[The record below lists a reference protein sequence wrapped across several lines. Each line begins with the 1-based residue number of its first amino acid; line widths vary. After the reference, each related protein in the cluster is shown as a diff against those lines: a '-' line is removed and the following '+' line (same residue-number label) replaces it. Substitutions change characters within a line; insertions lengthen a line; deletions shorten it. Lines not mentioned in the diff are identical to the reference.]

1 MLFRHFITKAL
12 LIAFIPLLVADLNAQ
27 SRPYEGPTDEAGDP
41 SASRL
46 GLMNGNRVSLQIS
59 NKVSFGGWPSPLVS
73 LWPNDATGLN
83 TFDSF
88 NLIIGNMVFIQK
100 CPTCPF
106 DSIPATDEGTIQSL
120 GSQGLLD
127 TLWCAQSSS
136 IQPNFMDQPLGS
148 SIEWG
153 FYPVFG
159 YFNRVSD
166 YAAISNRSES
176 WPQGGWPSRG
186 FDKKWPGEWN
196 GRFGRGVKYADL
208 EAYWAAN
215 DAQDQENLQPKDP
228 TAGPLKVRFYP
239 RPGKYVGDL
248 SPNDITIQRGAPWG
262 GLGLRAEVRAYQWNN
277 QQTRDAVFFEYNV
290 SNISDYDLARGVFG
304 FYLDCANGN
313 KSPTSAAEDQIGF
326 FDTLQ
331 AFTYT
336 WSLSGAGFGGGT
348 PPVSGWAFL
357 ESPGVPNDGIDNDH
371 DGMIDERRDNP
382 AEGPWGGF
390 AGAIKGKAA
399 VIAAFVASH
408 DTSKFL
414 KYFGYKSLDQV
425 PAVAQGLWWPGDE
438 DGDWRDGNDANHNG
452 RYDPGEDAG
461 DDVGLDGVGPSDLN
475 YSGPD
480 ADGTECNHRPDF
492 LEGVGAEPDFAVTD
506 VHESDMLGLTS
517 FSMFPHPQQ
526 TGAAQLKNDQ
536 NVYDTLSA
544 PRLLQEFPNPSNLY
558 VSFGSGIFRLP
569 HGRTE
574 RLSMSNVNSY
584 EPLIGLNNVADHHPA
599 PSLYQ
604 KLRMVEL
611 VYQSDY
617 RFAQA
622 PLSPTLTAK
631 ASDGKVYLSWDDR
644 ADKLTREPFLGGI
657 NDFEGYKLY
666 RSTDKHFQD
675 AEVLRDG
682 YGNPAGKRPIYQ
694 CDVIDSIK
702 GFVSFTSVNG
712 LEYYLGDDTG
722 IKHYFVDNTVQNG
735 RTYYYA
741 LVSYDYGIQ
750 GVGAL
755 GLSMTPSESN
765 TIISLDESENV
776 IGVGQNVQIV
786 TPHQDAAGYAPPNLT
801 ITDPMDL
808 QSNATI
814 TASVFNSDIVKSN
827 HVYSLKFDT
836 AVVTWKTVAAL
847 RPKREGFFTT
857 RGYSVSDIT
866 AGTVVPLFAET
877 PTSRLQSNWENAT
890 INTTTKYTRI
900 ASSGITTSI
909 IDGLQFF
916 IRPKA
921 AFPAPDTVLS
931 RWQRGN
937 APIGIQVDSII
948 MPFYAYDYNIVFVDT
963 TVDPPYRSKTTSRTL
978 ATILD
983 ANGHQISQASKVLL
997 GQSFPFHVINR
1008 DIPDA
1013 AGFRGFEELDAIV
1026 EDANGN
1032 GLYDPGIDTVLVGYP
1047 SRIANQG
1054 VFPATLF
1061 GMRLQSDQPKPGD
1074 VYRLK
1079 FMSALNDSIT
1089 FTVHTQ
1095 STVNGSQLNNDM
1107 KRIKVVPNPYLV
1119 TNTMEQ
1125 YISNQGLNQRR
1136 VLLFTHIPAGCS
1148 IKIFTSSG
1156 VFLRQIDVD
1165 NSPDNGTVQWDMLTK
1180 EGLEIAAGIYV
1191 YDVKSNITG
1200 EERLGKF
1207 AVIK

>member
-1 MLFRHFITKAL
+1 
-12 LIAFIPLLVADLNAQ
+12 
-27 SRPYEGPTDEAGDP
+27 
-41 SASRL
+41 
-46 GLMNGNRVSLQIS
+46 
-59 NKVSFGGWPSPLVS
+59 
-73 LWPNDATGLN
+73 
-83 TFDSF
+83 
-88 NLIIGNMVFIQK
+88 
-100 CPTCPF
+100 
-106 DSIPATDEGTIQSL
+106 
-120 GSQGLLD
+120 
-127 TLWCAQSSS
+127 
-136 IQPNFMDQPLGS
+136 
-148 SIEWG
+148 
-153 FYPVFG
+153 
-159 YFNRVSD
+159 
-166 YAAISNRSES
+166 
-176 WPQGGWPSRG
+176 
-186 FDKKWPGEWN
+186 
-196 GRFGRGVKYADL
+196 
-208 EAYWAAN
+208 
-215 DAQDQENLQPKDP
+215 
-228 TAGPLKVRFYP
+228 
-239 RPGKYVGDL
+239 
-248 SPNDITIQRGAPWG
+248 
-262 GLGLRAEVRAYQWNN
+262 
-277 QQTRDAVFFEYNV
+277 
-290 SNISDYDLARGVFG
+290 
-304 FYLDCANGN
+304 
-313 KSPTSAAEDQIGF
+313 
-326 FDTLQ
+326 
-331 AFTYT
+331 
-336 WSLSGAGFGGGT
+336 
-348 PPVSGWAFL
+348 
-357 ESPGVPNDGIDNDH
+357 
-371 DGMIDERRDNP
+371 
-382 AEGPWGGF
+382 
-390 AGAIKGKAA
+390 
-399 VIAAFVASH
+399 
-408 DTSKFL
+408 
-414 KYFGYKSLDQV
+414 
-425 PAVAQGLWWPGDE
+425 
-438 DGDWRDGNDANHNG
+438 
-452 RYDPGEDAG
+452 
-461 DDVGLDGVGPSDLN
+461 
-475 YSGPD
+475 
-480 ADGTECNHRPDF
+480 
-492 LEGVGAEPDFAVTD
+492 
-506 VHESDMLGLTS
+506 
-517 FSMFPHPQQ
+517 
-526 TGAAQLKNDQ
+526 
-536 NVYDTLSA
+536 
-544 PRLLQEFPNPSNLY
+544 
-558 VSFGSGIFRLP
+558 
-569 HGRTE
+569 
-574 RLSMSNVNSY
+574 
-584 EPLIGLNNVADHHPA
+584 
-599 PSLYQ
+599 
-604 KLRMVEL
+604 MVEL

-622 PLSPTLTAK
+622 PLTPTLTAK
-631 ASDGKVYLSWDDR
+631 ASDGKVYLFWDDR
-644 ADKLTREPFLGGI
+644 SDKLTREPFLAGA

-682 YGNPAGKRPIYQ
+682 YGNPAGKKPIYQ
-694 CDVIDSIK
+694 CDVVDSIK

-722 IKHYFVDNTVQNG
+722 IRHYFVDNTVQNG

-741 LVSYDYGIQ
+741 LVAYDYGIQ

-765 TIISLDESENV
+765 TVISLDEGENI

-1191 YDVKSNITG
+1191 YDVKSNVTG
-1200 EERLGKF
+1200 EEKLGKF

>member
-1 MLFRHFITKAL
+1 
-12 LIAFIPLLVADLNAQ
+12 
-27 SRPYEGPTDEAGDP
+27 
-41 SASRL
+41 
-46 GLMNGNRVSLQIS
+46 
-59 NKVSFGGWPSPLVS
+59 
-73 LWPNDATGLN
+73 
-83 TFDSF
+83 
-88 NLIIGNMVFIQK
+88 
-100 CPTCPF
+100 
-106 DSIPATDEGTIQSL
+106 
-120 GSQGLLD
+120 
-127 TLWCAQSSS
+127 
-136 IQPNFMDQPLGS
+136 
-148 SIEWG
+148 
-153 FYPVFG
+153 
-159 YFNRVSD
+159 
-166 YAAISNRSES
+166 
-176 WPQGGWPSRG
+176 
-186 FDKKWPGEWN
+186 
-196 GRFGRGVKYADL
+196 
-208 EAYWAAN
+208 
-215 DAQDQENLQPKDP
+215 
-228 TAGPLKVRFYP
+228 
-239 RPGKYVGDL
+239 
-248 SPNDITIQRGAPWG
+248 
-262 GLGLRAEVRAYQWNN
+262 
-277 QQTRDAVFFEYNV
+277 
-290 SNISDYDLARGVFG
+290 
-304 FYLDCANGN
+304 
-313 KSPTSAAEDQIGF
+313 
-326 FDTLQ
+326 
-331 AFTYT
+331 
-336 WSLSGAGFGGGT
+336 
-348 PPVSGWAFL
+348 
-357 ESPGVPNDGIDNDH
+357 
-371 DGMIDERRDNP
+371 
-382 AEGPWGGF
+382 
-390 AGAIKGKAA
+390 
-399 VIAAFVASH
+399 
-408 DTSKFL
+408 
-414 KYFGYKSLDQV
+414 
-425 PAVAQGLWWPGDE
+425 
-438 DGDWRDGNDANHNG
+438 
-452 RYDPGEDAG
+452 
-461 DDVGLDGVGPSDLN
+461 
-475 YSGPD
+475 
-480 ADGTECNHRPDF
+480 
-492 LEGVGAEPDFAVTD
+492 
-506 VHESDMLGLTS
+506 MLGLTS

-526 TGAAQLKNDQ
+526 DGAAQLKNDK

-544 PRLLQEFPNPSNLY
+544 PRLLQEFPDPSNLY

-584 EPLIGLNNVADHHPA
+584 EPLIGLNDVADHHPA

-622 PLSPTLTAK
+622 PLTPTLTAK
-631 ASDGKVYLSWDDR
+631 ASDGKVYLFWDDR
-644 ADKLTREPFLGGI
+644 SDKLTREPFLAGA

-682 YGNPAGKRPIYQ
+682 YGNPAGKKPIYQ
-694 CDVIDSIK
+694 CDVVDSIK

-722 IKHYFVDNTVQNG
+722 IRHYFVDNTVQNG

-741 LVSYDYGIQ
+741 LVAYDYGIQ

-765 TIISLDESENV
+765 TVISLDEGENI

-786 TPHQDAAGYAPPNLT
+786 TPHQDAAGYTPPNLT
-801 ITDPMDL
+801 ITDPQNL
-808 QSNATI
+808 QSIATI
-814 TASVFNSDIVKSN
+814 TASVFNSDIVKPD
-827 HVYSLKFDT
+827 HVYSMKFDT
-836 AVVTWKTVAAL
+836 TVVTWKTVPAL

-857 RGYSVSDIT
+857 KGYSVSDIT
-866 AGTVVPLFAET
+866 AGSGPLYAET

-890 INTTTKYTRI
+890 ISTTKYTRI
-900 ASSGITTSI
+900 ASSGITTNV
-909 IDGLQFF
+909 IDGIQFF
-916 IRPKA
+916 VQPKA
-921 AFPAPDTVLS
+921 AFPTLDTVLS
-931 RWQRGN
+931 KWQTGN

-948 MPFYAYDYNIVFVDT
+948 MPYYAYDYNIVFVDT
-963 TVDPPYRSKTTSRTL
+963 TVDPPYRSKTTSRGL
-978 ATILD
+978 AAILD
-983 ANGHQISQASKVLL
+983 ANGRQITQASKILL
-997 GQSFPFHVINR
+997 GQSFPFHIINKNVR
-1008 DIPDA
+1008 DIG
-1013 AGFRGFEELDAIV
+1013 GFRGYEELDALV

-1032 GLYDPGIDTVLVGYP
+1032 GVYDPGIDTILVGYP

-1061 GMRLQSDQPKPGD
+1061 GMRLQSEQPKPGD

-1079 FMSALNDSIT
+1079 FVNALSDSIT

-1095 STVNGSQLNNDM
+1095 STMNASQISNDM